1 MKNEFT
7 LTVTIH
13 AKAET
18 IYKAWLSTQG
28 HSAITGSPA
37 KVDGTA
43 NGDFTAWDGYIWG
56 TFLEL
61 EENKRIAQTWRT
73 SEFPDEAEDSIV
85 EILLEELATGL
96 DRSEKSARSTL
107 RQAQDGARPPAHTMT
122 TLTLKH
128 SNIPE
133 DQAEN
138 YKQGWEDFYFKPMKE
153 YFGGK

>member
-18 IYKAWLSTQG
+18 IYKAWLSTDG

-37 KVDGTA
+37 KVDGTV

-61 EENKRIAQTWRT
+61 EENKRILQAWRT
-73 SEFPDEAEDSIV
+73 GEFPSEAEASIV
-85 EILLEELATGL
+85 EILLEEEHGKT
-96 DRSEKSARSTL
+96 K
-107 RQAQDGARPPAHTMT
+107 
-122 TLTLKH
+122 LTLKH

-133 DQAEN
+133 GQADG
-138 YKQGWEDFYFKPMKE
+138 YKSGWEDFYFKPMKE
-153 YFGGK
+153 YFGKGK